1 MNMFWKNEW
10 HPYKV
15 VLIKT
20 NDDYTGRVKHGEI
33 NWGKCVKK
41 GQTPSDREEV
51 CEIMTV
57 LGEDDDEW

>member
-1 MNMFWKNEW
+1 
-10 HPYKV
+10 V